1 MNQLTRKSM
10 ESSDYLLFNK
20 SNDFLLDFEKLVS
33 NNPYQDPYSENYIC
47 NDDYREKLWFSCS
60 DLSFFSKKETF
71 QSLLSNEIK
80 ELNTENVFFR
90 FCKFSTYES
99 YFNQRFKDF
108 QKEFESADLIDFIK
122 YEGLIYANSFNEHK
136 LFYHANEKDVFR
148 LNLAQNKTLEF
159 LNKKANET
167 GFTTVVLE
175 NSFICTKNEEQP
187 FKIDDKNGI
196 KWHSTK
202 RDLIELVEV
211 LIENESLKGE
221 RKEIYAKLGGF
232 FNEDLKNHTSELST
246 MLAERKKGKIKFVNK
261 FTEVLTKRIE
271 NLDANK
277 KNIVP
282 RE

>member
-1 MNQLTRKSM
+1 M
-10 ESSDYLLFNK
+10 EYNDYFLFKK
-20 SNDFLLDFEKLVS
+20 SNKFLLDFEKLVS
-33 NNPYQDPYSENYIC
+33 NNPYQNPYHENYIC

-60 DLSFFSKKETF
+60 EDYVFSANEEF
-71 QSLLSNEIK
+71 SGLLSSEIK
-80 ELNTENVFFR
+80 ELNEQNSFFR
-90 FCKFSTYES
+90 FCKFSTYKS

-108 QKEFESADLIDFIK
+108 QKEFDDAELIDFIEV
-122 YEGLIYANSFNEHK
+122 EGLVYVNSFNNHK
-136 LFYHANEKDVFR
+136 LFAHANKTDVFR

-159 LNKKANET
+159 LNKKANEI

-175 NSFICTKNEEQP
+175 KNFICTKNEEQP
-187 FKIDDKNGI
+187 FKIDYKNGI

-202 RDLIELVEV
+202 RDLIELAEV